1 MSSKNLFDL
10 NPKSVFWQRRSDL
23 ESKPQYRIGRCYS
36 RPFCAMARP
45 HKGDIPLPESCRNMI
60 QFVCSCIKE
69 AVASFG
75 LSRRQAQAV
84 LSNKPTKVTPEQL
97 DLIQSVCAN
106 EIKYALPTRIES
118 LIRTPQYSRNF
129 VLWVNSAAAML
140 DMFRSIK
147 AIQDQCHFINAT
159 DPFLVSLYHMAA
171 SMDEVEDFLVQLHRK
186 CPQFD
191 ELFFRGTRFLE
202 TQPVAAQP
210 PVSRVPSSVDVLSLS
225 PEDERIYEQLKE
237 QR

>member
-1 MSSKNLFDL
+1 M
-10 NPKSVFWQRRSDL
+10 
-23 ESKPQYRIGRCYS
+23 
-36 RPFCAMARP
+36 
-45 HKGDIPLPESCRNMI
+45 PESCRNLI
-60 QFVCSCIKE
+60 RYTTTSQRA
-69 AVASFG
+69 AVKAFG
-75 LSRRQAQAV
+75 LSQRQAAEV
-84 LSNKPTKVTPEQL
+84 FSDKPVMVTAEQL

-147 AIQDQCHFINAT
+147 AIQDQSPFINGT
-159 DPFLVSLYHMAA
+159 DPFLISLYHMAA
-171 SMDEVEDFLVQLHRK
+171 SMDEVEDFLMQLHQK

-202 TQPVAAQP
+202 TQPAAAQP